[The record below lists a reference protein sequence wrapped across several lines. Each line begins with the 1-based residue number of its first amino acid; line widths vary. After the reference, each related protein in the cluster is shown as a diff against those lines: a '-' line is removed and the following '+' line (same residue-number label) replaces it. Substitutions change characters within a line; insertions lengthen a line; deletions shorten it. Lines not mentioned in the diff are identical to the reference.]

1 MVLFPLEV
9 DEGWARGREGSAGWA
24 EGAGASAEEG
34 GHGGRLDGE
43 GIPSL
48 VVKASRRY
56 AWTVVDNCS
65 RYHLLRRSCAS
76 ISMEWDS
83 LMQSSEVLCG
93 VSPDS
98 RPRTYHT
105 HRTSI
110 AVGTSPTHY
119 RYQPICRSPN
129 ACANSKPSSS
139 QSDSAPA
146 P

>member
-9 DEGWARGREGSAGWA
+9 DEGWASGREGPSGWA

-34 GHGGRLDGE
+34 GHGGRSDG
-43 GIPSL
+43 GDNPFL
-48 VVKASRRY
+48 VLKASRRY
-56 AWTVVDNCS
+56 DQTVLDS
-65 RYHLLRRSCAS
+65 RSWYRLLRHSCAS
-76 ISMEWDS
+76 ISMERDS
-83 LMQSSEVLCG
+83 LMQSSEVVCG

-105 HRTSI
+105 HWTSI